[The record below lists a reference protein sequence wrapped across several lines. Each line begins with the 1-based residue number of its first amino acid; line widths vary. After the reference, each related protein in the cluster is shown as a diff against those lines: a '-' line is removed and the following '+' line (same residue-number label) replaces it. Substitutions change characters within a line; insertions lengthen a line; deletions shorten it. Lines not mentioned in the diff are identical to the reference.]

1 MFYAACR
8 VQRKWARRKL
18 GLILILYKVLGS
30 LVDLYKYRSS
40 KSSKIPRHHHS
51 PPSSLILPSFNQIKM
66 KFLVLAAA
74 LTVSAMAMPEPV
86 SGGNTLNARDK
97 VKLNQYKSMD
107 DW

>member
-1 MFYAACR
+1 
-8 VQRKWARRKL
+8 
-18 GLILILYKVLGS
+18 
-30 LVDLYKYRSS
+30 
-40 KSSKIPRHHHS
+40 
-51 PPSSLILPSFNQIKM
+51 M

-86 SGGNTLNARDK
+86 SGGNSLNARDK